1 MRDRNSI
8 ADNGNVTFGLVI
20 LIIGT
25 VWLLKTMGVLI
36 PGWVL
41 SWPMVLIAIGIVVL
55 VKHNFQSVGGAVLL
69 LIGSYFLLKREYLI
83 PVEFEQYL
91 LPVGLILLGIIIMFH
106 KRRRSYFLDDFV
118 DWDYKKKA
126 VTDDPAAN
134 TGASWTQ
141 RFTQGGA
148 FSSLFNDKSDYIK
161 LEAVFTSVQK
171 RVLSKNFRG
180 GKAFA
185 LFGGME
191 IDLSQADLG
200 ENPVLDVEISFSGL
214 KLILPPHWDVQLDV
228 TNMFAGV
235 EDKRVYPQTT
245 SDASKVL
252 IIKGTVV
259 FGGLEIK
266 SF

>member
-1 MRDRNSI
+1 MRRRESI
-8 ADNGNVTFGLVI
+8 ADNGNITFGLVI

-36 PGWVL
+36 PGWVFT
-41 SWPMVLIAIGIVVL
+41 WPMILIAIGVVVL
-55 VKHNFQSVGGAVLL
+55 VKHNFQSGGGAVLIL
-69 LIGSYFLLKREYLI
+69 VGSYFLLKREFLI
-83 PVEFEQYL
+83 PVELEQYL
-91 LPVGLILLGIIIMFH
+91 LPVGLILLGIVIMF
-106 KRRRSYFLDDFV
+106 RRRRRYIWEDFG
-118 DWDYKKKA
+118 DWEGKKKA
-126 VTDDPAAN
+126 VTEDFS
-134 TGASWTQ
+134 GSQEKSWTQ
-141 RFTQGGA
+141 RFTGGGPI
-148 FSSLFNDKSDYIK
+148 SGIFNDSSEFIK

-171 RVLSKNFRG
+171 RVLSKNFKG

-200 ENPVLDVEISFSGL
+200 EKPVLDVEISFSGL

-235 EDKRVYPQTT
+235 EDKRIYPQTT
-245 SDASKVL
+245 ADPGKVL
-252 IIKGTVV
+252 LIKGTVI

-266 SF
+266 SY

>member
-1 MRDRNSI
+1 MRKNSI

-41 SWPMVLIAIGIVVL
+41 SWPMVLIAVGVVVM

-69 LIGSYFLLKREYLI
+69 LIGSYFLLKREYLLPI
-83 PVEFEQYL
+83 EFEQYL
-91 LPVGLILLGIIIMFH
+91 LPVGLILLGIVIMFR
-106 KRRRSYFLDDFV
+106 KRRRSYFLDDFG
-118 DWDYKKKA
+118 DWEYKKKA
-126 VTDDPAAN
+126 VTDEPN
-134 TGASWTQ
+134 PQKGSSWTE
-141 RFTQGGA
+141 RFAQGNV
-148 FSSLFNDKSDYIK
+148 FSGIFNDKSDYIK

-228 TNMFAGV
+228 TSMLAGV

-245 SDASKVL
+245 ADASKVL
-252 IIKGTVV
+252 IIRGTVV
-259 FGGLEIK
+259 IGGLEIK